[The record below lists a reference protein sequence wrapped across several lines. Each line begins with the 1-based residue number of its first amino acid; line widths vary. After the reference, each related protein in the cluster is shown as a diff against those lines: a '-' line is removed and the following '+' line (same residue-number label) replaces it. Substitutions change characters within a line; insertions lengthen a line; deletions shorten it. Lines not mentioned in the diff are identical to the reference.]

1 MMPEYFMIMNPS
13 DSPYTKFRG
22 IGFTPDQ
29 FIKMTNEYKK
39 CFTHYCECLITQNGL
54 VFLASPSHSIEAE
67 RLKKHGYH
75 GLVLVW
81 YDGICHDPDDTSIK
95 MTKAQ
100 IDAVKKLVEV
110 GLVSGASYE
119 N

>member
-1 MMPEYFMIMNPS
+1 MNVFEKLMNPP

-22 IGFTPDQ
+22 VGFTPDE
-29 FIKMTNEYKK
+29 FIKMTRRYHQ
-39 CFTHYCECLITQNGL
+39 CFTYYCECVITQNEL
-54 VFLASPSHSIEAE
+54 VFLASPSHDIEME
-67 RLKKHGYH
+67 RLKKHGYR
-75 GLVLVW
+75 GLVMVW
-81 YDGICHDPDDTSIK
+81 YEGICPDDTSLK

>member
-1 MMPEYFMIMNPS
+1 MNVFEKFMNPP
-13 DSPYTKFRG
+13 DSPYTKYRG

-29 FIKMTNEYKK
+29 FIKMTEEYKK
-39 CFTHYCECLITQNGL
+39 CFTYYCECVITQNGL
-54 VFLASPSHSIEAE
+54 VFLASPSHDIEMQ
-67 RLKKHGYH
+67 RLKKHGYR

-81 YDGICHDPDDTSIK
+81 YEGISPDPDDTSPK

>member
-1 MMPEYFMIMNPS
+1 MMMLEHFMNPP

-22 IGFTPDQ
+22 VEFTPDE
-29 FIKMTNEYKK
+29 FIKMTKQYPRH
-39 CFTHYCECLITQNGL
+39 FTYYCECVITQNGL
-54 VFLASPSHSIEAE
+54 IFLASPSHSLAVE
-67 RLKKHGYH
+67 RLKKHGYQ
-75 GLVLVW
+75 GLVMVW
-81 YDGICHDPDDTSIK
+81 YKGICPDDTSKK

-100 IDAVKKLVEV
+100 IDSVKKLVEA

>member
-1 MMPEYFMIMNPS
+1 MNVFEKFMNPP
-13 DSPYTKFRG
+13 DSPYTKYRG

-29 FIKMTNEYKK
+29 FIKMTEEYKK
-39 CFTHYCECLITQNGL
+39 CFTYYCECVITQNGL
-54 VFLASPSHSIEAE
+54 VFLASPSHDIEMQ
-67 RLKKHGYH
+67 RLKKHGYR
-75 GLVLVW
+75 GLVMVW
-81 YDGICHDPDDTSIK
+81 YEGICPDDMSLK

>member
-1 MMPEYFMIMNPS
+1 MDVFEKFMNPP

-22 IGFTPDQ
+22 VGFTPDE
-29 FIKMTNEYKK
+29 FIKMTKQYPRH
-39 CFTHYCECLITQNGL
+39 FTYYCECLITQNGL

-67 RLKKHGYH
+67 RLKKHWYH

-81 YDGICHDPDDTSIK
+81 YDGICHDPDDTSKK

-100 IDAVKKLVEV
+100 VDAVKKLIGA

>member
-1 MMPEYFMIMNPS
+1 MMMLEHFINPP
-13 DSPYTKFRG
+13 DSPYTKYRG

-29 FIKMTNEYKK
+29 FIKMTKKYQK
-39 CFTHYCECLITQNGL
+39 CFTYYCECLITQNGL

-67 RLKKHGYH
+67 RLKKHGYQ
-75 GLVLVW
+75 GLVMVW
-81 YDGICHDPDDTSIK
+81 YDGIYPEDTSKKI
-95 MTKAQ
+95 TKAQ
-100 IDAVKKLVEV
+100 VDAVKKLIEA

>member
-1 MMPEYFMIMNPS
+1 MNVFEKLMNPP

-22 IGFTPDQ
+22 VGFTPDE

-39 CFTHYCECLITQNGL
+39 CFTYYCECLITQNGL

-81 YDGICHDPDDTSIK
+81 YDGICHDPDDTSTK
-95 MTKAQ
+95 MSKSQ
-100 IDAVKKLVEV
+100 IEAVKKLVEV